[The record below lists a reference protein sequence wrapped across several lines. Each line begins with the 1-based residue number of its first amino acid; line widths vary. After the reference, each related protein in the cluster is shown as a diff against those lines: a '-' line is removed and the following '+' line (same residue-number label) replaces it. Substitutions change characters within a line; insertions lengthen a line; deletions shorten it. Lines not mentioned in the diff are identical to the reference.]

1 EMPASVGVMSGNGE
15 KTYVLSRKTDAA
27 MQVAWESWL
36 DTLKARDPQLRV
48 QYDDAPLPNT
58 GTVILLGGDN
68 AALQGLLERAK
79 QPFRMTEAAYTLNSV
94 NYTCGLHTLALGMRA
109 GEQAIVLLDA
119 TSPDGLDNM
128 LAKLPHYGKY
138 SYLVFN
144 SVSGENVAK
153 GQWDVTD
160 SPLVVDFTP

>member
-1 EMPASVGVMSGNGE
+1 
-15 KTYVLSRKTDAA
+15 

-36 DTLKARDPQLRV
+36 DALKARDPTLRV
-48 QYDDAPLPNT
+48 QYDDAPLPDT

-79 QPFRMTEAAYTLNSV
+79 QPFNMTDAAFTLNSV
-94 NYTCGLHTLALGMRA
+94 NYTCGLHTLALGLRA
-109 GEQAIVLLDA
+109 GQQNIVLLDA
-119 TSPDGLDNM
+119 SSPDGLDKM

-144 SVSGENVAK
+144 SATGENVAK
-153 GQWDVTD
+153 GQWEVTD
-160 SPLVVDFTP
+160 SPLVVDFPTHRP